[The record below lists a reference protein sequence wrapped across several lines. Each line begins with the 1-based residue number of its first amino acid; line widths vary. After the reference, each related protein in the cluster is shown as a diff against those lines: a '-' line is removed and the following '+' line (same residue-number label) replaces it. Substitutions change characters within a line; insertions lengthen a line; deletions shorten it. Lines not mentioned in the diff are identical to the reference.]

1 MLDEKQTCVVVHD
14 LLPLYIEGL
23 TAEESNQIIK
33 KHLAKCSNC
42 RVSYE
47 MMKKEIV
54 QDEKQLLEVEDVDR
68 QVDYLKKIRTA
79 SHKKI
84 GFAIGGTLS
93 AFVIAIL
100 FKVFIWGSPTQNYT
114 VAASVQEGNIKI
126 QGAIKEGGA
135 AYSHYKVVKKEG
147 EKQLVIYTVKPF
159 LWHNDC
165 TFEIAYP
172 LRKLEDKDLEMAD
185 KKLTKTGNIVSA
197 YASQIYAKHHA
208 YIGDVSKNYAL
219 AGTIGIAS
227 DLGAYTNEL
236 KTDQMPYKWQLAFE
250 TILEESNE
258 NLFNEKMQSYAMLL
272 LASVD
277 NLDEVGWSYTLEQ
290 GEKIISK
297 RKKLSTKEA
306 DQILDTSVKKY
317 GQSEEGIE
325 ALLTRIGISDR
336 G

>member
-33 KHLAKCSNC
+33 KHLAECKSCMA
-42 RVSYE
+42 SYE

-54 QDEKQLLEVEDVDR
+54 QDEEQILKIEDVDR
-68 QVDYLKKIRTA
+68 QVDYLKKIRTV

-84 GFAIGGTLS
+84 WFAIGGTLTV
-93 AFVIAIL
+93 FVIAIF
-100 FKVFIWGSPTQNYT
+100 FKVFIWGSPTQNYSVT
-114 VAASVQEGNIKI
+114 ASVQGGNIKI
-126 QGAIKEGGA
+126 QGSIKEEDV
-135 AYSHYKVVKKEG
+135 AYSHYKIVQKEG
-147 EKQLVIYTVKPF
+147 EKKLAIYTVKPL
-159 LWHNDC
+159 LWNNNS

-172 LRKLEDKDLEMAD
+172 LKNLKNKGLDMSD
-185 KKLTKTGNIVSA
+185 KKLTKTGNIVST
-197 YASQIYAKHHA
+197 YASQIYAKHHT
-208 YIGDVSKNYAL
+208 YIGDVSKNDAL

-236 KTDQMPYKWQLAFE
+236 KTDQMPYKWQLDFE

-258 NLFNEKMQSYAMLL
+258 NLFNEKMQSYAILL

-277 NLDEVGWSYTLEQ
+277 NLDEVEWSYRLEQ
-290 GEKIISK
+290 GEKIITK
-297 RKKLSTKEA
+297 RQTLSTKEA
-306 DQILDTSVKKY
+306 DQILDTHVKKY

-325 ALLTRIGISDR
+325 ALLMRIGISDKK
-336 G
+336 